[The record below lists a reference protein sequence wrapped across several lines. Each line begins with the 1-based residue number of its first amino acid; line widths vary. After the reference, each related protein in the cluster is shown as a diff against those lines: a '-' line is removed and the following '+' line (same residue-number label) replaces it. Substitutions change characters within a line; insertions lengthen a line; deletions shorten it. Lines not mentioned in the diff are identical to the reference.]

1 MTILKNYLEAKVNSR
16 GNKNLNYLSSFFS
29 ETELSIL
36 SEKTIS
42 IVGTNGKSSTA
53 NNIAMLLEGLD
64 KSYIVFTSPH
74 LYDYKER
81 ITAHKDLNLNQ
92 YIEYLEKFELE
103 NNIILGYF
111 ESTFLIAAKAF
122 LHNDLDYFICEA
134 GIGGKYDTTSIIQ
147 SKTVVLTSIGLDH
160 TDILGNKIT
169 DILDQKIYVSNNI
182 ETLFVSVLN
191 EDLIEIIKSEYTNYS
206 KSIFLSEY
214 LDNKNISFSKLI
226 FKDLNY
232 YLSLMVVDLL
242 LQDIKYADLTN
253 IKIKEAKGRF
263 EIVNDSP
270 VKIIDGAHNY
280 EGVEIL
286 LRNYENKYGNLN
298 TDIFLG
304 FKKGKDINN
313 ILKLIIGKTNYNL
326 HLIEDDTFFD
336 QEITKEIGYLL
347 DKHSKNYK
355 IASLEQFKKNKNPS
369 ILLGSLYLIGEYKKR
384 EL

>member
-1 MTILKNYLEAKVNSR
+1 MTNLKNYLEAKENSR

-53 NNIAMLLEGLD
+53 NNIAMLLGGLD
-64 KSYIVFTSPH
+64 KSYIAFTSPH

-81 ITAHKDLNLNQ
+81 ITSHKDLNLNQ
-92 YIEYLEKFELE
+92 YIEYLENFELE

-206 KSIFLSEY
+206 KSIFLNEY
-214 LDNKNISFSKLI
+214 LNSKNISFSKLI

-242 LQDIKYADLTN
+242 HQDIKYADLTN

-286 LRNYENKYGNLN
+286 LRNYENKYGHLN
-298 TDIFLG
+298 TDIFFG

-313 ILKLIIGKTNYNL
+313 ILNLIIGKTNYNL

-347 DKHSKNYK
+347 DKYGKNYK